1 MKKQSVTA
9 SNKIPFGV
17 STRETLSLSP
27 NLYTWVSI
35 TNPEWLAIDTWHGD
49 NFAPPPATLEIRSN
63 LYNFKTP
70 YISNSTKLE
79 MTNAETQGIFHLE
92 KNGTEVTYTPE
103 NSQGSIRINYNWGI
117 ATHLTLEVGNQQHTS
132 DSNPVELH
140 EEHGV
145 RHLMAGGEANNTV
158 ALEGKKSVVIPDSTY
173 FSFTTNSNMYFSIV
187 DNLTAALHQLLG
199 NTLVRKDES
208 LLQGFAWSGGN
219 FALSNNKNIL
229 YPPGITTLRIN
240 DGFSEGIAEIEFN
253 RNVSDSTVKISV
265 KSHTSRI
272 CEIDDSTIVFAL

>member
-27 NLYTWVSI
+27 NLYTWASI
-35 TNPEWLAIDTWHGD
+35 TNPEWLAVDTWHGN
-49 NFAPPPATLEIRSN
+49 NFAPPATPEIRSN
-63 LYNFKTP
+63 LYNLKTP

-79 MTNAETQGIFHLE
+79 MTNTETQGIFHLE
-92 KNGTEVTYTPE
+92 KKGTEVTYTSE
-103 NSQGSIRINYNWGI
+103 NSQGSVHINYSWGI
-117 ATHLTLEVGNQQHTS
+117 ATHLTLQVGNLQHTS
-132 DSNPVELH
+132 ESNPVELH

-158 ALEGKKSVVIPDSTY
+158 ALEGAKSVVIPDSTY

-199 NTLVRKDES
+199 NTLVKKDES

-219 FALSNNKNIL
+219 FALSNNKNTL

-240 DGFSEGIAEIEFN
+240 DGFSESIAEIEFN
-253 RNVSDSTVKISV
+253 RNASDSTVKISV

-272 CEIDDSTIVFAL
+272 CEIDGSTIVFAL